1 MCLNCLNTARPDR
14 GTVCLDEGAYL
25 VNFKA
30 CASCGVRAMPRT
42 AKREEEATVD
52 SEDETPEGEEPEE
65 TEEVQ
70 FQHVCSECG
79 HVVASH
85 YYRSVYSTRSQRFLM
100 ECMLCGRAADERVHH
115 FLRPHPSLGDAAIR
129 GDVDDGT
136 DIDATISAGGPAQ
149 SATST
154 SSSSSSSTKV
164 AEVDGAAALV
174 AAESHSAAFAALG
187 DMLQR
192 QGDLAPRSGAGNDDD
207 QEEEEDDEW
216 DDDSDDGW

>member
-115 FLRPHPSLGDAAIR
+115 FLRPHPSLGD
-129 GDVDDGT
+129 GDDGT

>member
-115 FLRPHPSLGDAAIR
+115 FLRPHPSLGD
-129 GDVDDGT
+129 GDDGT

-149 SATST
+149 STTST